1 MYCDERE
8 TNLCCSLNQ
17 QDGLKV
23 DKATLLKDAYEK
35 LQTMKDDY
43 HKGYETAITSTQ
55 SFLDRLD
62 GCPREVKEALYLHL
76 KNTLHTNLHRCSSAA
91 ADSAT
96 FSAPVGGE
104 ESSSDSCSPQ
114 PPRSAWL
121 EVRVAQATPDCGL
134 DSRGVPSQS
143 SAQSC
148 GKLLLAPL
156 SVQRQSVQRDSVQRE
171 SVRRE
176 SLQRES
182 LQRESVRR
190 ESGLVAAELGQQQ
203 SSSDPR
209 LPDAVFAVAGGVA
222 AAVRAQGS
230 SPSRTVVQVAPLPT
244 PRRNGT
250 GDTPRG
256 VGSRRCPNPRRSSN
270 PSPHCASSTCT
281 STCIATST
289 PTSTPTSISTN
300 TPLHSTAWRFG
311 DSHRADSPCP
321 MRKDLHLLGGLS
333 GLSYPQ
339 QSSYPGFTYPP
350 GSTPKISPYVTPYA
364 PQNPLYLG
372 STPSGLVYGVPDIVY
387 SGSRLAAATPP
398 YPALHPLSAHTPARF
413 GGPSRADDSGYI
425 SPGVPTPQTLS
436 GGGYGYGSGG
446 GGKRYSR
453 HVGAMSR
460 AAGAMPRAARG
471 GLAEE
476 SDEENDREVEQVFS
490 KRYESSDS
498 AASHSD

>member
-1 MYCDERE
+1 MYCDEHE

-62 GCPREVKEALYLHL
+62 GCPREVKEALHRHL
-76 KNTLHTNLHRCSSAA
+76 KNTLHTNLHRCSSTA

-96 FSAPVGGE
+96 FPAPVGGG

-114 PPRSAWL
+114 PLRSAWL

-134 DSRGVPSQS
+134 DSRCVPSQS
-143 SAQSC
+143 SAKSC

-171 SVRRE
+171 SFR
-176 SLQRES
+176 LES

-190 ESGLVAAELGQQQ
+190 ESGLVAAELGQQL
-203 SSSDPR
+203 SGSDTR
-209 LPDAVFAVAGGVA
+209 LPDAVFAVAGGGVA
-222 AAVRAQGS
+222 AAAARAQGS
-230 SPSRTVVQVAPLPT
+230 SPSRTVAQVAPLPT
-244 PRRNGT
+244 QRRSGS

-256 VGSRRCPNPRRSSN
+256 VGSRRSPNPRRSSN

-281 STCIATST
+281 STCISTST
-289 PTSTPTSISTN
+289 PTSTPTSISTS
-300 TPLHSTAWRFG
+300 TPLHSAAWRFG
-311 DSHRADSPCP
+311 DSHRADSPRP
-321 MRKDLHLLGGLS
+321 LRKDLHLIGGLS

-425 SPGVPTPQTLS
+425 SPGVPTPQTPS
-436 GGGYGYGSGG
+436 GGGYGYGSCG

-453 HVGAMSR
+453 DLGAMSR